1 VRRVISELVILSQ
14 HPDIYPVT
22 IICATYASQRETQ
35 IALLTFP
42 EVSSSLFPVST
53 STPLPSNTNLPS
65 PKIPLA
71 PKKKKKSKAWIAGAV
86 VGPVVG
92 LAAIAA
98 FIKALFRRKKSDFVL
113 PNDSS
118 PLSAQQP
125 SQPQHPPSAA
135 LAPTGVQQYT
145 EAKPVFSPQATGYN
159 QSVGAFNPHESYTSH
174 IQQPIS
180 PITQSTAPF
189 DASRDAPPYGMYTQE
204 ARHVYEHPT
213 PGIIQPNAAELGGTS
228 GPATS
233 ELPGHHSTR

>member
-1 VRRVISELVILSQ
+1 
-14 HPDIYPVT
+14 
-22 IICATYASQRETQ
+22 
-35 IALLTFP
+35 LLTFP

-92 LAAIAA
+92 LAVIYA
-98 FIKALFRRKKSDFVL
+98 FIKALFRRKKSDLTPPVY
-113 PNDSS
+113 PM
-118 PLSAQQP
+118 SAQEP
-125 SQPQHPPSAA
+125 SQPQHLPSAA

-159 QSVGAFNPHESYTSH
+159 QSVGAFNPHESYNSH
-174 IQQPIS
+174 TQQPIS

-189 DASRDAPPYGMYTQE
+189 DASRGAPPYGMSTQD
-204 ARHVYEHPT
+204 ARHVYQHPT
-213 PGIIQPNAAELGGTS
+213 PDIVQPNAAELGVAS

-233 ELPGHHSTR
+233 ELPGHHPTH